1 MEKVTLERKMDV
13 EAMLEDG
20 VSEDEIVAEG
30 ATAPKVEL
38 MKKPADGERVKRKA
52 KRLVKH
58 NSGDRAPTNSMD
70 FVVPHRRWKNSR
82 RSRNGYGRGLPKK
95 GGAGGKG
102 VWGLPGSE
110 IIEEDFE
117 DQNDPNYDSDDKNI
131 ELKEVIPEV
140 TPEEYYK
147 RVEPIFLEYYE
158 HGDTLDV
165 AQSLYEET
173 TDPLRPLI
181 TSIAI
186 EIAMDHKPS
195 HREMTSVLISDL
207 YWRVIS
213 SRDITNGFDMLLK
226 NLPDLI
232 LDTPE
237 APTILGNFIAR
248 AVADDCIPPRYVTN
262 PEVEE
267 LNEHAIAALK
277 RADTLLCMKKG
288 WAHLDNV
295 WGLGG
300 PLRPVKII
308 TKQMTLLLQ
317 EYMSSR
323 DIKEAQRCILTLE
336 VPHFHHE
343 LVYEAVVMA
352 LESINQSTEEALCA
366 LLKSLD
372 DACIVSPL
380 MMEQGFQRVFDD
392 MTDIV
397 LDVPL
402 AYIMLDRFIERCS
415 RAGFLSDKTIRNM
428 PSRGR
433 KRFVS
438 EGDGGLFKPQI
449 PTFARDN

>member
-1 MEKVTLERKMDV
+1 MSTDKMALAAERKMDV
-13 EAMLEDG
+13 ETLHEDIDEDG
-20 VSEDEIVAEG
+20 VSDDETPRRVAVG
-30 ATAPKVEL
+30 KDEL
-38 MKKPADGERVKRKA
+38 MKKPAGDGERVKRKA

-58 NSGDRAPTNSMD
+58 NSGERAPTNTMD

-110 IIEEDFE
+110 ILEEDFE
-117 DQNDPNYDSDDKNI
+117 DHNDPNYDSDDKNI
-131 ELKEVIPEV
+131 ELKEVIPDI
-140 TPEEYYK
+140 TPEEYFK

-158 HGDTLDV
+158 HGDTLEV

-173 TDPLRPLI
+173 TEVLRPLV

-186 EIAMDHKPS
+186 EIAMDHKQS

-207 YWRVIS
+207 YGRVVS
-213 SRDITNGFDMLLK
+213 GRDISRGFDMVLK

-248 AVADDCIPPRYVTN
+248 AVADDCVPPRYVTN

-267 LNEHAIAALK
+267 LNEYAIVALK
-277 RADTLLCMKKG
+277 RADTLLNMKKG

-295 WGLGG
+295 WGMGG

-317 EYMSSR
+317 EYLSSR
-323 DIKEAQRCILTLE
+323 DIKEAHRCLLSLE

-343 LVYEAVVMA
+343 LVYE
-352 LESINQSTEEALCA
+352 
-366 LLKSLD
+366 
-372 DACIVSPL
+372 VS
-380 MMEQGFQRVFDD
+380 Q
-392 MTDIV
+392 
-397 LDVPL
+397 
-402 AYIMLDRFIERCS
+402 FIFSQE
-415 RAGFLSDKTIRNM
+415 
-428 PSRGR
+428 
-433 KRFVS
+433 
-438 EGDGGLFKPQI
+438 
-449 PTFARDN
+449 

>member
-1 MEKVTLERKMDV
+1 MEK
-13 EAMLEDG
+13 AAC
-20 VSEDEIVAEG
+20 VSERQMEVEVLHAADGSAEEG
-30 ATAPKVEL
+30 AMAVKEAL
-38 MKKPADGERVKRKA
+38 MKKPAVDGERLKRKA

-58 NSGDRAPTNSMD
+58 NSGERVPANTMD

-82 RSRNGYGRGLPKK
+82 RSRNGHGRGLPKK

-110 IIEEDFE
+110 ILEEDFE
-117 DQNDPNYDSDDKNI
+117 DHNDPNYDSDDKNI
-131 ELKEVIPEV
+131 ELKEVIPDI
-140 TPEEYYK
+140 TPEEYFK

-158 HGDTLDV
+158 HGDTLEV
-165 AQSLYEET
+165 AQSIYEET
-173 TDPLRPLI
+173 TDPLRPMV

-186 EIAMDHKPS
+186 EIAMDHKQS

-207 YWRVIS
+207 YGRVVTG
-213 SRDITNGFDMLLK
+213 RDISRGFDMVLK

-267 LNEHAIAALK
+267 LNEHAIVALK
-277 RADTLLCMKKG
+277 RADTLLSMKKG
-288 WAHLDNV
+288 LAHLDNV

-317 EYMSSR
+317 EYLSSR
-323 DIKEAQRCILTLE
+323 DIKEAHRCLLTLE

-343 LVYEAVVMA
+343 LVYEAAVMA

-372 DACIVSPL
+372 AACIVSPL

-402 AYIMLDRFIERCS
+402 AYIMLDRFVERCS

-438 EGDGGLFKPQI
+438 EGDGGQFKP
-449 PTFARDN
+449 PTASFACDN

>member
-1 MEKVTLERKMDV
+1 MSD
-13 EAMLEDG
+13 
-20 VSEDEIVAEG
+20 DETPRRVVAG
-30 ATAPKVEL
+30 KDEL
-38 MKKPADGERVKRKA
+38 MKKPAGDGERVKRKA

-58 NSGDRAPTNSMD
+58 NSGERAPTNTMD

-110 IIEEDFE
+110 ILEEDFE
-117 DQNDPNYDSDDKNI
+117 DHNDPNYDSDDKNI
-131 ELKEVIPEV
+131 ELKEVIPDI
-140 TPEEYYK
+140 TPEEYFK

-158 HGDTLDV
+158 HGDTLEV

-173 TDPLRPLI
+173 TEVLRPLV

-186 EIAMDHKPS
+186 EIAMDHKQS

-207 YWRVIS
+207 YGRVVS
-213 SRDITNGFDMLLK
+213 GRDISRGFDMVLK

-248 AVADDCIPPRYVTN
+248 AVADDCVPPRYVTN

-267 LNEHAIAALK
+267 LNEHAIVALK
-277 RADTLLCMKKG
+277 RADTLLNMKKG

-295 WGLGG
+295 WGMGG

-317 EYMSSR
+317 EYLSSR
-323 DIKEAQRCILTLE
+323 DIKEAHRCLLSLE

-343 LVYEAVVMA
+343 LVYE
-352 LESINQSTEEALCA
+352 
-366 LLKSLD
+366 
-372 DACIVSPL
+372 VS
-380 MMEQGFQRVFDD
+380 Q
-392 MTDIV
+392 
-397 LDVPL
+397 
-402 AYIMLDRFIERCS
+402 FIFSQE
-415 RAGFLSDKTIRNM
+415 
-428 PSRGR
+428 
-433 KRFVS
+433 
-438 EGDGGLFKPQI
+438 
-449 PTFARDN
+449 